1 MVQCVR
7 THLPMQGT
15 RVQSPGQKD
24 PTCHRATRPV
34 CHNYWACVLQLL
46 EPTCQE
52 PVLHDKRSHH
62 SDKAHAPQLES
73 SPQPLQPEKAQHS
86 QWLNKKTHQ
95 LYENVSY
102 LSDVSSWLNSGFGT
116 SLAVQWLRF
125 QAPDSG
131 GPGSIHDQGTRSQ
144 MQQLRLWMPQLKI
157 LHTATKTWHS
167 QINR

>member
-116 SLAVQWLRF
+116 SLAVQWYVSSCTVPPFFSWDFGSSVLSLLWILYLRVDYL
-125 QAPDSG
+125 ALLPLVV
-131 GPGSIHDQGTRSQ
+131 I
-144 MQQLRLWMPQLKI
+144 
-157 LHTATKTWHS
+157 
-167 QINR
+167 